1 MTNPVTNRSKQKPDY
16 GIDAPGVIRNLL
28 LIGLSVII
36 LVFIFPVIKI
46 GQVGFLSIYFLYPG
60 GYFLLTG
67 LLMLLYSLY
76 GKYFHRDR
84 LLNMIRW
91 TGQEQVLDVG
101 TGKGLLM
108 IGAAKRLTTGKSIG
122 IDIWN
127 AEDLTGNDAAA
138 ALRNVRIEGV
148 GANVGIKTENVMEL
162 TFADGH
168 FDVILSNLCLHNI
181 YNREGRKKAC
191 EEIARVLKPGGV
203 GIIADFRHVREYKK
217 NFIELGVRAEL
228 VYSSFFASF
237 PPLLI
242 LRIVKEQE

>member
-1 MTNPVTNRSKQKPDY
+1 MTNPGTKESKQKPEY

-28 LIGLSVII
+28 LIGLALVI
-36 LVFIFPVIKI
+36 LSLIFPVITI
-46 GQVGFLSIYFLYPG
+46 GKVAIITGYFIWSG
-60 GYFLLTG
+60 GYFILSG
-67 LLMLLYSLY
+67 MLMLLYSLY

-84 LLNMIRW
+84 LLKMVDW

-108 IGAAKRLTTGKSIG
+108 IGAAKKLTTGKSTG

-127 AEDLTGNDAAA
+127 AEDLTGNDAAS
-138 ALRNVRIEGV
+138 LMRNVRIEGV
-148 GANVGIKTENVMEL
+148 TANVEIKTENVMEL
-162 TFADGH
+162 TFADGQ

-181 YNREGRKKAC
+181 YNKAGRKKAC

-203 GIIADFRHVREYKK
+203 GIISDFRHVREYKN
-217 NFIELGVRAEL
+217 NFIQLGLGAEL

-237 PPLLI
+237 PPLMI
-242 LRIVKEQE
+242 LKIVKG